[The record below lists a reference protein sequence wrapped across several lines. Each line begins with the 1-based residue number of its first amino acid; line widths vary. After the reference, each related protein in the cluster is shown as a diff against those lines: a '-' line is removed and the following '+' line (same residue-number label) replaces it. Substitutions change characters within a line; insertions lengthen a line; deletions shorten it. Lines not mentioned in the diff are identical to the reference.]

1 MCEERRSQ
9 MRPGHV
15 KLVRD
20 EEGRTGEE
28 NGSGEGWEWGGE
40 GLAGWLWRASSR
52 KRCDGRKTRQRR
64 PSSQAGASRFA
75 GPPDGSGVG
84 KAALGTGGT
93 RGTRASQGHPAVT
106 LL

>member
-1 MCEERRSQ
+1 MCEERHSQ

-40 GLAGWLWRASSR
+40 GLAGCLAMAGNLQE
-52 KRCDGRKTRQRR
+52 RCDGRKTRQRR
-64 PSSQAGASRFA
+64 ASSQAGASRFA
-75 GPPDGSGVG
+75 GPLGGSGVG
-84 KAALGTGGT
+84 KAALGTWELGERGLRLVT
-93 RGTRASQGHPAVT
+93 RP
-106 LL
+106 